1 MDIKDLAA
9 LLGVLIDFSNVAD
22 KVGRDTS
29 AARWTP
35 ALALIGDLGVLGG
48 INYSAAIA
56 ELKALDSAGKA
67 QIQDLIKQKL
77 NLGDA
82 NLTVEIEAGISILID
97 AEDLVVRGIAFA
109 QSLKK

>member
-22 KVGRDTS
+22 KVGRDTT
-29 AARWTP
+29 AARWAP
-35 ALALIGDLGVLGG
+35 IFSLIGDLGVLSG
-48 INYSAAIA
+48 INFSQALA
-56 ELKALDSAGKA
+56 EIKALDSAGKA
-67 QIQDLIKQKL
+67 QIQELIKQKL

-82 NLTVEIEAGISILID
+82 NLTAEIEAGIGILID